1 MTIIKTFEIEDK
13 KKCSSSLLHRLS
25 RSYIFAAA
33 ASLFVL
39 IVIEIWASNTAIAYG
54 EKYDKLSALQRNLKM
69 ENQILENE
77 IATRSSLSSI
87 ASKSAELG
95 FAQSKSIQ
103 YIR

>member
-13 KKCSSSLLHRLS
+13 KKSSSESHHKLP
-25 RSYIFAAA
+25 RSYIFVVV

-39 IVIEIWASNTAIAYG
+39 VLIEIWASNTVITYG
-54 EKYDKLSALQRNLKM
+54 EKYDKLSALQKNLKM

-77 IATRSSLSSI
+77 IAAKSSLGSI

-95 FAQSKSIQ
+95 FAPSKSIQ